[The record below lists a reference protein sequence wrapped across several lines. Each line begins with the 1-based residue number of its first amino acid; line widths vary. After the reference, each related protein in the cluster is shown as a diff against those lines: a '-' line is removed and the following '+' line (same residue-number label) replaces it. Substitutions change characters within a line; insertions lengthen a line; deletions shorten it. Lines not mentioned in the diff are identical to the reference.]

1 MTGKSIL
8 TTPLP
13 ETVVLADGTELAI
26 RTDFRVGILF
36 SAIRNDPMVSPASK
50 RHLALRLYYE
60 SLPEKADPDEL
71 FHAAMCFYSRA
82 SEKGTEEDC
91 PHT

>member
-50 RHLALRLYYE
+50 RHLALRLY
-60 SLPEKADPDEL
+60 
-71 FHAAMCFYSRA
+71 
-82 SEKGTEEDC
+82 
-91 PHT
+91 